1 MNNGPAGCGDSEE
14 MHGGTPSSSGPA
26 VDTPQSLP
34 WLPQRRILPRPPDPG
49 MTALV
54 PTLRAQRRGLPCL
67 APAQW
72 AEVNGRR
79 LRVANHGDDLP
90 NLHANHHPEEAARSF
105 HGRRCRCCSLMPDFA
120 ANQARDAGPLAAARR
135 ARLAPTLAMDLPKI
149 YWTRTMAPPPGARG
163 GWLCPVS
170 ACPGLQ
176 PAMPSQLRSEK
187 HTLPAWHA
195 EALSSERKGFFALVS
210 APLHLAWTHVP
221 SAHRYCAG
229 LPLLT
234 FSQSPH
240 RAALFVRNHLLCPPS
255 HL

>member
-1 MNNGPAGCGDSEE
+1 MNNGPAGCGDSEQ

-34 WLPQRRILPRPPDPG
+34 WLPQRRIMPHPPDPG

-105 HGRRCRCCSLMPDFA
+105 HGRRCSLLLPD
-120 ANQARDAGPLAAARR
+120 
-135 ARLAPTLAMDLPKI
+135 ARLCSQPGPRCWPACRCKTGLTGPDSRNGSAKNILDTHHGTTAWCSWRVALPCQCLSRPPT
-149 YWTRTMAPPPGARG
+149 
-163 GWLCPVS
+163 C
-170 ACPGLQ
+170 Q
-176 PAMPSQLRSEK
+176 PARPSQLRSEK
-187 HTLPAWHA
+187 R
-195 EALSSERKGFFALVS
+195 EAY
-210 APLHLAWTHVP
+210 T
-221 SAHRYCAG
+221 AG
-229 LPLLT
+229 LACGGP
-234 FSQSPH
+234 
-240 RAALFVRNHLLCPPS
+240 V
-255 HL
+255 